1 LSPLFRHHYSSPVLV
16 TSKED
21 SQCTGSS
28 NAARSPVPTPC
39 AWRRSTPTDISSTA
53 TRKSPGIPDRC
64 SPTTTRTPS
73 AACAYINADPYT
85 KAGIFESIT
94 VERWK
99 PGLDVRQRAYARKN
113 GTMQFVIHCRDKPDG
128 GARRAQHTATHLDYL
143 SDHQDIIVT
152 RGPLLDDDGAKTIGS
167 VLILDVADKAE
178 AEAFWA
184 GEPFNRAGVYERTT
198 IERWRFGHV

>member
-1 LSPLFRHHYSSPVLV
+1 MHWLIKCRSKPGTDALRMATIDAHRHFLDGYPEVTWYSGPLFTDDNKSAI
-16 TSKED
+16 
-21 SQCTGSS
+21 GSL
-28 NAARSPVPTPC
+28 RL
-39 AWRRSTPTDISSTA
+39 IEF
-53 TRKSPGIPDRC
+53 PDRG
-64 SPTTTRTPS
+64 
-73 AACAYINADPYT
+73 AALAYINADPYT